1 MKTNRELVEETKPL
15 LKESFLEVF
24 ACILLASALPQ
35 IALQFAPQNILLNIV
50 VICVSAYIQLGLA
63 VYCIGLYKGDE
74 VNYVTIFSRFK
85 GLKPIVFIS
94 ILMAIFF
101 ILGVFFVL
109 SKITEVVGF
118 ILIIPGVALALMF
131 SQVFYILADDPD
143 IGAIEA
149 FNKSEKMMRGHKWQL
164 FMLNL
169 EAALYIFAGSFTLFI
184 WWAWLIPRLSLI
196 HI

>member
-1 MKTNRELVEETKPL
+1 MKTNRELVEKTKPL
-15 LKESFLEVF
+15 LKDSFLEVF

-74 VNYVTIFSRFK
+74 VNYMTIFSRFK
-85 GLKPIVFIS
+85 GLKPIVFIL
-94 ILMAIFF
+94 ILSVVIFLGF
-101 ILGVFFVL
+101 IL
-109 SKITEVVGF
+109 
-118 ILIIPGVALALMF
+118 LIIPGIILSLMY

-169 EAALYIFAGSFTLFI
+169 EAALYIFAGIFTLFI
-184 WWAWLIPRLSLI
+184 WWAWLIPRYSVAIAGFYEELKKENN
-196 HI
+196 

>member
-74 VNYVTIFSRFK
+74 VNYMTIFSRFK
-85 GLKPIVFIS
+85 GLKPIVFIL
-94 ILMAIFF
+94 ILSVVIFLGF
-101 ILGVFFVL
+101 IL
-109 SKITEVVGF
+109 
-118 ILIIPGVALALMF
+118 LIIPGIILSLMY

-169 EAALYIFAGSFTLFI
+169 EAALYIFAGIFTLFI
-184 WWAWLIPRLSLI
+184 WWAWLIPRYSVAIAGFYEELKKENN
-196 HI
+196 

>member
-1 MKTNRELVEETKPL
+1 MKTNRELVEKTKPL
-15 LKESFLEVF
+15 LKDSFLEVF

-74 VNYVTIFSRFK
+74 VNYMTIFSRFK
-85 GLKPIVFIS
+85 GLKPIVFIL
-94 ILMAIFF
+94 ILSVVVTLGF
-101 ILGVFFVL
+101 IL
-109 SKITEVVGF
+109 
-118 ILIIPGVALALMF
+118 LIIPGIILSLMY

-169 EAALYIFAGSFTLFI
+169 EAALYIFAGIFTLFI
-184 WWAWLIPRLSLI
+184 WWAWLIPRYSVAIAGFYEELKKENN
-196 HI
+196 

>member
-1 MKTNRELVEETKPL
+1 MKTNRELVEKTKPL
-15 LKESFLEVF
+15 LKDSFVEVF
-24 ACILLASALPQ
+24 ACIFLASALPQ

-50 VICVSAYIQLGLA
+50 VICVSSYIQLGLA

-85 GLKPIVFIS
+85 GLKPIVFIL
-94 ILMAIFF
+94 ILSVVIMLGF
-101 ILGVFFVL
+101 IL
-109 SKITEVVGF
+109 
-118 ILIIPGVALALMF
+118 LIIPGIILSLMY

-169 EAALYIFAGSFTLFI
+169 EAALYILAGIFTLFI
-184 WWAWLIPRLSLI
+184 WWAWLIPRYSVAMAGFYEELKKESN
-196 HI
+196 

>member
-1 MKTNRELVEETKPL
+1 MKTNRELVEKTKPL
-15 LKESFLEVF
+15 LKDSFLEVF

-85 GLKPIVFIS
+85 GLKPIVFIL
-94 ILMAIFF
+94 ILSVVIFLGF
-101 ILGVFFVL
+101 IL
-109 SKITEVVGF
+109 
-118 ILIIPGVALALMF
+118 LIIPGIILSLMY

-169 EAALYIFAGSFTLFI
+169 EAALYIFAGIFTLFI
-184 WWAWLIPRLSLI
+184 WWAWLIPRYSVAIAGFYEELKKENN
-196 HI
+196 

>member
-1 MKTNRELVEETKPL
+1 MKTNRELVEKTKPL
-15 LKESFLEVF
+15 LKDSFLEVF
-24 ACILLASALPQ
+24 ACILLASMLPQ

-85 GLKPIVFIS
+85 GLKPIVFIL
-94 ILMAIFF
+94 ILSVVVFLGF
-101 ILGVFFVL
+101 IL
-109 SKITEVVGF
+109 
-118 ILIIPGVALALMF
+118 LIIPGIILSLMY

-169 EAALYIFAGSFTLFI
+169 EAALYIFAGIFTLFI
-184 WWAWLIPRLSLI
+184 WWAWLIPRYSVAMAGFYEELKKESS
-196 HI
+196 

>member
-1 MKTNRELVEETKPL
+1 MKTNRELVEKTKPL
-15 LKESFLEVF
+15 LKDSFVEVF
-24 ACILLASALPQ
+24 ACIFLASALPQ

-85 GLKPIVFIS
+85 GLKPIVFIL
-94 ILMAIFF
+94 ILSVVILLGF
-101 ILGVFFVL
+101 IL
-109 SKITEVVGF
+109 
-118 ILIIPGVALALMF
+118 LIIPGIILSLMY

-169 EAALYIFAGSFTLFI
+169 EAALYILAGIFTLFI
-184 WWAWLIPRLSLI
+184 WWAWLIPRYSVAIAGFYEELKKENN
-196 HI
+196 

>member
-1 MKTNRELVEETKPL
+1 MKTNRELVDKTKPL
-15 LKESFLEVF
+15 LKDSFLEVF
-24 ACILLASALPQ
+24 ACILLASTLPQ

-85 GLKPIVFIS
+85 GLKPIVFIL
-94 ILMAIFF
+94 ILSVVIMLGF
-101 ILGVFFVL
+101 IL
-109 SKITEVVGF
+109 
-118 ILIIPGVALALMF
+118 LIIPGIILSLMY

-169 EAALYIFAGSFTLFI
+169 EAALYILAGIFTLFI
-184 WWAWLIPRLSLI
+184 WWAWLIPRYSVAMAGFYEELKKESN
-196 HI
+196 

>member
-1 MKTNRELVEETKPL
+1 MKTNRELVDKTKPL
-15 LKESFLEVF
+15 LKDSFLEVF

-35 IALQFAPQNILLNIV
+35 IALQFAPQNILLNIM

-74 VNYVTIFSRFK
+74 VNYVTIFSRFN
-85 GLKPIVFIS
+85 GLKPIVFIL
-94 ILMAIFF
+94 ILSVVVTLGF
-101 ILGVFFVL
+101 IL
-109 SKITEVVGF
+109 
-118 ILIIPGVALALMF
+118 LIIPGIILSLMY

-169 EAALYIFAGSFTLFI
+169 EAALYILAGIFTLFI
-184 WWAWLIPRLSLI
+184 WWAWLIPRYSVAMAGFYEELKKESN
-196 HI
+196 

>member
-1 MKTNRELVEETKPL
+1 MKTNRELVEKTKPL
-15 LKESFLEVF
+15 LKDSFVEVF

-85 GLKPIVFIS
+85 GLKPIVFIL
-94 ILMAIFF
+94 ILSVVVFLGF
-101 ILGVFFVL
+101 IL
-109 SKITEVVGF
+109 
-118 ILIIPGVALALMF
+118 LIIPGIILSLMY

-169 EAALYIFAGSFTLFI
+169 EAALYIFAGIFTLFI
-184 WWAWLIPRLSLI
+184 WWAWLIPRYSVAIAGFYEELKKENN
-196 HI
+196 

>member
-1 MKTNRELVEETKPL
+1 MKTNRELVEKTKPL
-15 LKESFLEVF
+15 LKDSFVEVF
-24 ACILLASALPQ
+24 ACIFLASALPQ

-74 VNYVTIFSRFK
+74 VNYVTIFSRFN
-85 GLKPIVFIS
+85 GLKPIVFIL
-94 ILMAIFF
+94 ILSVVVTLGF
-101 ILGVFFVL
+101 IL
-109 SKITEVVGF
+109 
-118 ILIIPGVALALMF
+118 LIIPGIILSLMY

-169 EAALYIFAGSFTLFI
+169 EAALYILAGIFTLFI
-184 WWAWLIPRLSLI
+184 WWAWLIPRYSVAIAGFYEELKKESN
-196 HI
+196 

>member
-1 MKTNRELVEETKPL
+1 MKTNRELVEKTKPL
-15 LKESFLEVF
+15 LKDSFLEVF

-74 VNYVTIFSRFK
+74 ANYVTIFSRFK
-85 GLKPIVFIS
+85 GLKPIVFIL
-94 ILMAIFF
+94 ILSVVIMLGF
-101 ILGVFFVL
+101 IL
-109 SKITEVVGF
+109 
-118 ILIIPGVALALMF
+118 LIIPGIILSLMY

-169 EAALYIFAGSFTLFI
+169 EAALYIFAGIFTLFI
-184 WWAWLIPRLSLI
+184 WWAWLIPRYSVAIAGFYEELKKENN
-196 HI
+196 

>member
-1 MKTNRELVEETKPL
+1 MKTNRELVEKTKPL
-15 LKESFLEVF
+15 LKDSFVEVF
-24 ACILLASALPQ
+24 ACIFLASALPQ

-63 VYCIGLYKGDE
+63 VYCIGLYKGGE

-85 GLKPIVFIS
+85 GLKPIVFIL
-94 ILMAIFF
+94 ILSVVIMLGF
-101 ILGVFFVL
+101 IL
-109 SKITEVVGF
+109 
-118 ILIIPGVALALMF
+118 LIIPGIILSLMY

-169 EAALYIFAGSFTLFI
+169 EAALYILAGIFTLFI
-184 WWAWLIPRLSLI
+184 WWAWLIPRYSVAMAGFYEELKKESN
-196 HI
+196 

>member
-1 MKTNRELVEETKPL
+1 MKTNRELVEKTKPL
-15 LKESFLEVF
+15 LKDSFVEVF
-24 ACILLASALPQ
+24 ACIFLASALPQ

-85 GLKPIVFIS
+85 GLKPIVFIL
-94 ILMAIFF
+94 ILSVVIMLGF
-101 ILGVFFVL
+101 IL
-109 SKITEVVGF
+109 
-118 ILIIPGVALALMF
+118 LIIPGIILSLMY

-169 EAALYIFAGSFTLFI
+169 EAALYILAGIFTLFI
-184 WWAWLIPRLSLI
+184 WWAWLIPRYSVAIAGFYEELKKENN
-196 HI
+196 